1 MIGMIGTRKT
11 QEDTPPGWSYNP
23 SSWSER
29 RPLLLLAAVGL
40 AAAIYT
46 ACEQLGIVA
55 RMWDP
60 FFGSQSSYLVTHS
73 VISRLIPVPDGLLGV
88 VGYLCDLIF
97 GALGPASRWHRLPGV
112 VLLFGLTIT
121 GLGVVSVALTILQG
135 AVVAHW
141 CTVCLLSATASTL
154 IFGLGIGEV
163 LASLQSL
170 ARERARGHALWPA
183 LWGRQEQRV
192 QRHQR
197 RSAKRERVVWE
208 DAKAASTPA
217 ERPRDKRRVVAE

>member
-1 MIGMIGTRKT
+1 MAVRH
-11 QEDTPPGWSYNP
+11 EAYAPPGWSYNP

-29 RPLLLLAAVGL
+29 RPLLVLAAFGL

-55 RMWDP
+55 QMWDP

-73 VISRLIPVPDGLLGV
+73 VISRLLPIPDGLLGV

-97 GALGPASRWHRLPGV
+97 GALGTQDRWRRLPGV
-112 VLLFGLTIT
+112 VLLFGLIIT

-135 AVVAHW
+135 VVILHW
-141 CTVCLLSATASTL
+141 CTVCLISAAISML

-163 LASLQSL
+163 LASLQYL
-170 ARERARGHALWPA
+170 ARERARGYAFWPA
-183 LWGRQEQRV
+183 LWGSKKRPTQ
-192 QRHQR
+192 QR
-197 RSAKRERVVWE
+197 RKDAKRMTEE
-208 DAKAASTPA
+208 TASSTTEQPMDGGHVIA
-217 ERPRDKRRVVAE
+217 H